1 MPIHK
6 KTSLQQKART
16 QAALARNKGRLKP
29 PGNPDSLF
37 DAEDINAH
45 QAFDGTSNQALDGL
59 SRVYVPLTSRIKI
72 NGLGAKRLETLLRRV
87 AQTGQLSA
95 GAYAIGMVPVNLD
108 ALCRRHPELARAC
121 REAKEL
127 HTDEVERIISD
138 RVTNGVAQPV
148 TFQGKLIG
156 WSRYYSDKL
165 AEFYLRARRPEVY
178 SERIR
183 HEHHKK
189 LEVGEQGT
197 TSIDGDPANLS
208 RDEKREM
215 LRLINKLQGKDDAGQ
230 PERRAIDATPTK
242 SPAKR

>member
-16 QAALARNKGRLKP
+16 QAALARNKGKFKP
-29 PGNPDSLF
+29 PDNPDSLF

-45 QAFDGTSNQALDGL
+45 QAFDGTSNQAVDSL

-72 NGLGAKRLETLLRRV
+72 KGLGAKRLETLLRRV

-108 ALCRRHPELARAC
+108 ALCRRHLELAKAC
-121 REAKEL
+121 HEAKEL
-127 HTDEVERIISD
+127 HTDEIERIICD
-138 RVTNGVAQPV
+138 RVSNGVPQPV
-148 TFQGKLIG
+148 TFQGNLIG
-156 WSRYYSDKL
+156 WSRYYSDR
-165 AEFYLRARRPEVY
+165 LRARRPEVY

-189 LEVGEQGT
+189 LEVGDQGT
-197 TSIDGDPANLS
+197 SSIDGDPANLS
-208 RDEKREM
+208 RDEKRE
-215 LRLINKLQGKDDAGQ
+215 LLADTFYGKST
-230 PERRAIDATPTK
+230 I
-242 SPAKR
+242 